1 MAFDNTASQ
10 GRKRLTRTR
19 SRTGLARDLL
29 KTQSKLLGGPRFRAA
44 GPPEPDIFEGM
55 WDLLRSALDRIWS
68 RSRSGSGGGGAA
80 PGGGQEAGQGP
91 QGQGGGEQAQGP
103 PPEQR
108 PVLTEES
115 QALLQRMHRI
125 EKRIGLLSDTERWA
139 FEDTLLSELRKP
151 KNATLVKA
159 FQESR
164 ATMPLVWQSVAN
176 AQERES
182 FRERPHDALR
192 LEAQEK
198 AMIVDAIQAADI
210 KERQAATPRRQP
222 SEENRQRWERQVP
235 PPAPPR
241 VPSPEPSPRPSFQD
255 PRANEPLDAH
265 SADAARRRSD
275 ATVSPSP
282 GEEHDAHGFNVAETE
297 RALRASAA
305 QLTPLQSV
313 DHTGRTDWPLGAPV
327 SSLPDEIGMA
337 FSTPGDSTYPVSPLL
352 SPTGLDIAN
361 DRSFL
366 RSPSPTPT
374 QSTGDGPSHAH
385 SPKPVRQNSTSN
397 GGQSKAVR
405 GR

>member
-10 GRKRLTRTR
+10 GRRRLTRTR

-29 KTQSKLLGGPRFRAA
+29 KTQSKLLGGPRVRAA
-44 GPPEPDIFEGM
+44 GPPEPDIFEEM
-55 WDLLRSALDRIWS
+55 WGLLRSALDRIWG
-68 RSRSGSGGGGAA
+68 RSRSGSGDGGAA
-80 PGGGQEAGQGP
+80 PGGGQGTGQGP

-108 PVLTEES
+108 PVLTQES
-115 QALLQRMHRI
+115 QALLRRMDRI
-125 EKRIGLLSDTERWA
+125 EKQIGLLSDTERWA
-139 FEDTLLSELRKP
+139 FEDTVLSELRRP
-151 KNATLVKA
+151 ENARLMKA

-210 KERQAATPRRQP
+210 KERQAAALRRQQ
-222 SEENRQRWERQVP
+222 SEEVRQLRERRAP
-235 PPAPPR
+235 LPSPAR
-241 VPSPEPSPRPSFQD
+241 VPSPEPSPQPSFQD
-255 PRANEPLDAH
+255 PRANDPLDAH
-265 SADAARRRSD
+265 SADAARRRRD
-275 ATVSPSP
+275 ATVSPRP

-305 QLTPLQSV
+305 QLTPLQPV
-313 DHTGRTDWPLGAPV
+313 DHTGRTDWPLGAP
-327 SSLPDEIGMA
+327 SSLSDEIGMA
-337 FSTPGDSTYPVSPLL
+337 FTTPGHSTHQASPLL
-352 SPTGLDIAN
+352 SSAGLDIAN

-366 RSPSPTPT
+366 GSPSPTP
-374 QSTGDGPSHAH
+374 STGDDPSRPH
-385 SPKPVRQNSTSN
+385 SPNPVRQNSADN
-397 GGQSKAVR
+397 GGRPRAVR
-405 GR
+405 RR